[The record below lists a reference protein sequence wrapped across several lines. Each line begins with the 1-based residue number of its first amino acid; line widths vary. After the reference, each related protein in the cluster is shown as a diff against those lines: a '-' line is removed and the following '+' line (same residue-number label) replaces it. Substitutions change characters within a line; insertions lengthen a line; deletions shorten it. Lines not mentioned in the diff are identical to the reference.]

1 LLLSIDR
8 RDIIN
13 DDLGAIT
20 TVPRKLGRGSGLKIN
35 DVFWTTFLNNST
47 FFTAARNNYLAGAA
61 TALGIDGLTAAEDS
75 WQEALASWGRLA
87 AEFPARPA
95 YRQGLAASHNNL
107 AILFSHSGRLAEAE
121 AAYRDALTLQKQLAA
136 DFPNQPDMQ
145 NDLAGTL
152 VNLAS
157 LCNQQ
162 RDYAAAKAYL
172 EEARPFHLAALKAN
186 PKHPTYRQSYRNNL
200 ANLTQAHAGLLD
212 QVPAIKTAEQ
222 IRDLG
227 SDAAGNVYDAAC
239 ALALCIPI
247 VEKHEKL
254 DAKERQAAVQFYG
267 DEAMK
272 LLRDAVSKG
281 FRDAAQMKKDTD
293 LAPLRERADFQKL
306 LADLEAKPELRAGK
320 EAKPK

>member
-87 AEFPARPA
+87 AKFPARPA

-107 AILFSHSGRLAEAE
+107 GVLLSATGRLQEAE
-121 AAYRDALTLQKQLAA
+121 AAYRDALALQKQLAA
-136 DFPNQPDMQ
+136 DFPNQPDMR

-152 VNLAS
+152 VNLAI
-157 LCNQQ
+157 LCNQ
-162 RDYAAAKAYL
+162 RREFPAAKKYL
-172 EEARPFHLAALKAN
+172 TEAQPPHQAALKAN
-186 PKHPTYRQSYRNNL
+186 PRHPTYRQFYRNNL
-200 ANLTQAHAGLLD
+200 AVLVQAQAGLLD
-212 QVPAIKTAEQ
+212 QA
-222 IRDLG
+222 
-227 SDAAGNVYDAAC
+227 
-239 ALALCIPI
+239 
-247 VEKHEKL
+247 
-254 DAKERQAAVQFYG
+254 AAVQ
-267 DEAMK
+267 AAQT
-272 LLRDAVSKG
+272 LRDL
-281 FRDAAQMKKDTD
+281 D
-293 LAPLRERADFQKL
+293 
-306 LADLEAKPELRAGK
+306 
-320 EAKPK
+320 